1 MVIPVKV
8 MVVEDTEH
16 VRRMLAAML
25 ELDGFEVVGQAATGA
40 EAVSRVEA
48 DDPDVVVVD
57 YKMPGLDGLDT
68 ARAIRSRRPDQ
79 MLILYTAFYDEEL
92 EREAEE
98 AGIALC
104 LGKVEG
110 LQALEREIRRLAG
123 SLF

>member
-1 MVIPVKV
+1 MGASVKV
-8 MVVEDTEH
+8 MVVEDTQH

-40 EAVSRVEA
+40 EAIAHVEA
-48 DDPDVVVVD
+48 VDPDVVVVD

-68 ARAIRSRRPDQ
+68 ARAIRARRPDQ
-79 MLILYTAFYDEEL
+79 TLILYTAFFDEEL
-92 EREAEE
+92 QREAED

-110 LQALEREIRRLAG
+110 LQALEREIRRLSG